1 METFYQDEIILQY
14 RVFYKPSNKGAMKNY
29 WSLLASSSSLANAN
43 EIIDREDNSH
53 LFDYKVVDSGL
64 KKQVIQREIW

>member
-1 METFYQDEIILQY
+1 METFYENETILQY
-14 RVFYKPSNKGAMKNY
+14 RVFYKPSNRER

-43 EIIDREDNSH
+43 EIIVREDNSH

>member
-1 METFYQDEIILQY
+1 METFYQDETILQY
-14 RVFYKPSNKGAMKNY
+14 RVFYKPSNEEG